1 MGHISKID
9 FKRFFKYSQVGT
21 QFHCANLAESMKFWL
36 LVNIYLKNR
45 FGRVPKNLD
54 QGPPL
59 IWPKND
65 PKWPK
70 TIKNMNIPVFK

>member
-1 MGHISKID
+1 MIPTHPAN
-9 FKRFFKYSQVGT
+9 SQVGT
-21 QFHCANLAESMKFWL
+21 QFHCANLEESMKFCM